1 MRIVAAGAVAFSLF
15 AAPVTAKGK
24 DVVFVTSTAVK
35 DKPVVTLDKAQA
47 YILMRSDMAIALRLM
62 KVPSAED
69 QAAYDQMRADALTE
83 AREKYVKK
91 LASYERT
98 KKLAESTKRNG
109 SGTAVSVPEEP
120 IEPTEANFEYTAF
133 GLLGG
138 VSIGPVN
145 RFAKQEGGASV
156 YLQAVTPGI
165 YRIYGPMT
173 VVPNGPVTGICLCMG
188 SVSFEARAGEIV
200 DMGTLIVKPDG
211 VATEA
216 EGIRPFNFQLMP
228 ATADMAVDARLKD
241 IAIRPAAYRPIGKL
255 PNYYGIEVGRI
266 AAMPG
271 VIGYDRDRIV
281 DLTGTGGARD

>member
-1 MRIVAAGAVAFSLF
+1 MS
-15 AAPVTAKGK
+15 AKSK
-24 DVVFVTSTAVK
+24 DVVFVTSAAVK
-35 DKPVVTLDKAQA
+35 DKPVVALDKAQA
-47 YILMRSDMAIALRLM
+47 YILMRSDMATTLQLM

-69 QAAYDQMRADALTE
+69 QAAYDQMRADAFAE

-98 KKLAESTKRNG
+98 KKLADSLKKKG
-109 SGTAVSVPEEP
+109 SGSTVTVPEKP
-120 IEPTEANFEYTAF
+120 IEPTETNFEFTAF
-133 GLLGG
+133 GLLSG
-138 VSIGPVN
+138 VSIGPIN

-156 YLQAVTPGI
+156 YLQAVTPGV
-165 YRIYGPMT
+165 YRIYGPMS
-173 VVPNGPVTGICLCMG
+173 VVPNGPVMGTCLCMG
-188 SVSFEARAGEIV
+188 SVSFEARAGEIA
-200 DMGTLIVKPDG
+200 DMGTLLVKPEG

-216 EGIRPFNFQLMP
+216 EGIRSLNFQLVP

-241 IAIRPAAYRPIGKL
+241 VAIRPAAYRPIGKL

-281 DLTGTGGARD
+281 DLTATGGARN